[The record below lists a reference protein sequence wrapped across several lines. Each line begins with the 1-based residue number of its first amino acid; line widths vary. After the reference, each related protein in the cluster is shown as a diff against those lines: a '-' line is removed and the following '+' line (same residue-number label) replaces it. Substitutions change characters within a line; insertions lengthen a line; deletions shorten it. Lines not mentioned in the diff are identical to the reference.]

1 MKTRRTFTKEFKV
14 DLLRELESCKTTAQ
28 VCREHGLHPSL
39 VGRWRREYLKNPEDA
54 FSGNGNTYKTDAKLA
69 EYERIVGKL
78 YAENAFLKK
87 VLLRLEEDAAE
98 RKKQDH
104 MRGCM

>member
-1 MKTRRTFTKEFKV
+1 MRSAGTKHLY
-14 DLLRELESCKTTAQ
+14 DR
-28 VCREHGLHPSL
+28 
-39 VGRWRREYLKNPEDA
+39 
-54 FSGNGNTYKTDAKLA
+54 AKLA
-69 EYERIVGKL
+69 EYERLVGKL

-104 MRGCM
+104 VRGCM